1 MPTMARK
8 TIFVIDDD
16 PTITMLLDHI
26 LSREGFELAKAADGR
41 EAVEVGQGLRAPPDL
56 IVSDH
61 MLPYLSG
68 VELVPILRSLNGWQ
82 LVPVVMLTAKGQE
95 SDIRRAFEAGADDY
109 LVKPFQPGE
118 LLARI
123 RRFVR

>member
-1 MPTMARK
+1 MAKK
-8 TIFVIDDD
+8 TIFAIDDD
-16 PTITMLLDHI
+16 PMILLLLEHI
-26 LSREGFELAKAADGR
+26 LSREGFDVAKAADGR
-41 EAVEVGQGLRAPPDL
+41 EAVDVGQSLATPPDL
-56 IVSDH
+56 VVTDH
-61 MLPYLSG
+61 MLPFLSG
-68 VELVPILRSLNGWQ
+68 VELVPILRSLEGWAR
-82 LVPVVMLTAKGQE
+82 VPIVMLTAKGQE